1 MAKMLF
7 CLAAAVLG
15 GLLLSGCGS
24 DPLDYDTAMGLLKD
38 KNTEPVKLTF
48 SASIPRGN
56 DIRLSEAYGQLID
69 AHVLACTENPA
80 MGEICRPGPSG
91 DAISQAGSAD
101 LTFAAGRW
109 VPAAILRINRSGGGS
124 ALAEVR
130 MTFEPT
136 PMYRDFQAAFDQIQ
150 TLTGR
155 EVVTKG
161 DGKVMRASFQR
172 YEDGWHLDSID

>member
-1 MAKMLF
+1 MRKLLFTLAMAL
-7 CLAAAVLG
+7 LG

-24 DPLDYDTAMGLLKD
+24 DPLDYDTAMELLKD

-48 SASIPRGN
+48 SAAIPPGN
-56 DIRLSEAYGQLID
+56 DIRLSAAYGQLID

-91 DAISQAGSAD
+91 DAISQAGSAE
-101 LTFAAGRW
+101 LSFAAGRW
-109 VPAAILRINRSGGGS
+109 VPATILKISRSGGG
-124 ALAEVR
+124 AAVADVR

-155 EVVTKG
+155 GVVSRG

-172 YEDGWHLDSID
+172 YDDGWHLDSID